1 MRVSNLKRL
10 ICIPSAKVCLHTA
23 DQFITLIAVVISS
36 PVVVLENVCI
46 ESVKCGDPRR
56 QRKKRSI
63 SLSHSGLNTAH
74 VTRSWSAAH
83 SRRRVI
89 TDRMEHWQQL
99 SIYDRLCGA
108 LPMCTVT
115 TVFVWYVAAMGYAIN
130 KAKNFQTIIY
140 VLTKKKAS
148 KSAYGLLAFE
158 VSFRITNDRAVKRNG
173 AKAVWISNDA
183 KI

>member
-1 MRVSNLKRL
+1 MFTHGRPIHYVDCCCYQQPGCCAGECVHWERKMRGS
-10 ICIPSAKVCLHTA
+10 TA
-23 DQFITLIAVVISS
+23 TT
-36 PVVVLENVCI
+36 
-46 ESVKCGDPRR
+46 
-56 QRKKRSI
+56 KKRSI

-115 TVFVWYVAAMGYAIN
+115 TVVVWYVAAMGYAIN

-140 VLTKKKAS
+140 VLTEKKAS